1 MSTDDLL
8 DVDEMVNFAC
18 DIARDAGKLLMS
30 MLPLGRWSGEVEE
43 KESRELVS
51 RADRTSEAM
60 LVRHLEDRYPNHAIV
75 AEEGGGSA
83 NGDAAYLWH
92 IDPLDGTT
100 NFLHGHPMF
109 CVSLGAQ
116 ELATG
121 EMIAGVVYVPYLD
134 EMFFAARGKG
144 SFLNSRAIRL
154 EVSSTDDLGDALV
167 ATGFAYDRDRYRNY
181 DNFLTMAKASRGV
194 RRCGAAAIDL
204 AYVAAGRY
212 DAFWEL
218 GLSSYDVA
226 AGALLITEAGGRVAD
241 FDAGDDWL
249 NGGHIIA
256 TNARLF
262 DEVRERVT
270 KG

>member
-1 MSTDDLL
+1 MSP
-8 DVDEMVNFAC
+8 DEMTDVTEMVDFAC
-18 DIARDAGKLLMS
+18 GIAREAGGVLMS
-30 MLPLGRWSGEVEE
+30 MLPMGRWRGEVQE

-51 RADRTSEAM
+51 RADRTSEAL
-60 LVRHLEDRYPNHAIV
+60 LVRRMQERFPAHGIV
-75 AEEGGGSA
+75 AEEGGGSV
-83 NGDAAYLWH
+83 NGEAAYVWH

-109 CVSLGAQ
+109 CVSLGAR

-121 EMIAGVVYVPYLD
+121 EMVAGVVYVPYLN
-134 EMFFAARGKG
+134 EMFFAGRGQG
-144 SFLNSRAIRL
+144 SFLNSRSIRL
-154 EVSSTDDLGDALV
+154 EVSSTDDLSDALV

-181 DNFLTMAKASRGV
+181 DNFLTMAKAARGV

-241 FDAGDDWL
+241 FDGGDTWL
-249 NGGHIIA
+249 DGGNIIA
-256 TNARLF
+256 SNARLF
-262 DEVRERVT
+262 DEVRELVRMS
-270 KG
+270 